1 MRSTRLPVDSIP
13 RRTGEQPETTA
24 SGGPSL
30 SSFPLACPAAAS
42 SFLTYSSEAFLRGR
56 ASRGRAGSVGVGVTG
71 RNVRCT
77 ERDLTV
83 ARSLPRCCRSRRRRA
98 RWAICLALGGSAK
111 CSRGSLG
118 GHRLG
123 QDELRTGRLESS
135 LPSGGL
141 FMCGDP
147 TREYANLKSL

>member
-13 RRTGEQPETTA
+13 RRTEEQPETTA
-24 SGGPSL
+24 SGGSSL

-42 SFLTYSSEAFLRGR
+42 SFLTYSSKAFLRGR
-56 ASRGRAGSVGVGVTG
+56 ASRGRG
-71 RNVRCT
+71 RRC
-77 ERDLTV
+77 RGNRAHRQMYRARSLTV
-83 ARSLPRCCRSRRRRA
+83 ARSLSRCCRSRRRRA

-111 CSRGSLG
+111 CGRRSLG
-118 GHRLG
+118 GHWLG
-123 QDELRTGRLESS
+123 QDELRTGRPESL

-141 FMCGDP
+141 FMRGDP